1 MKILSF
7 TLSNLIPNGL
17 SGETNNGEE
26 PTFIKEDDTIGV
38 YKNRS
43 INKTRKFIE
52 KNFPIVLS
60 TWRETDNGR
69 RNTTER
75 IFRNRSVN
83 EPVDY
88 WNNNKWSEEWK
99 GCLPIR
105 KWTELEIWLY
115 IFYKNILSIDKVS
128 FLLPCH
134 FCPISINS
142 CRNDRN
148 YGV

>member
-1 MKILSF
+1 MK
-7 TLSNLIPNGL
+7 TKV
-17 SGETNNGEE
+17 TYMT
-26 PTFIKEDDTIGV
+26 TFIKEDDTIGV

-43 INKTRKFIE
+43 INKTRRFIE

-88 WNNNKWSEEWK
+88 WNNNIKANVK
-99 GCLPIR
+99 YIG
-105 KWTELEIWLY
+105 EIY
-115 IFYKNILSIDKVS
+115 ILV
-128 FLLPCH
+128 
-134 FCPISINS
+134 
-142 CRNDRN
+142 
-148 YGV
+148 